1 MNNNNENNQNNINWS
16 NIFGSQ
22 YNNNLNSSNS
32 ISDNL
37 MTELTNMITNR
48 IINNNNNFFPVQQSN
63 QPNMSNYNISDMIQN
78 SLYQKNPYKKVT
90 SEKGFS
96 ELKTIMFKDNEQETK
111 ECCITQDKFKEGQ
124 EINQLPCKHIF
135 DKDAIHM
142 WLKEES
148 NSCPVCRYQL
158 DFKEIMEKKDM
169 TTLQSNIQTENYIQ
183 TENDIQ
189 TDSDDEMPDLEE
201 INTEEELRT
210 NIENRRE
217 SILSNINRIIRN
229 IQFVNEPTSLHRQ
242 SSFSSDRDLQY
253 ALMASLNET
262 QECNDEG
269 SEDFLTHPDTY
280 HDDNF
285 NAVLSDIDS
294 DDELNNV
301 D

>member
-1 MNNNNENNQNNINWS
+1 MNNNNENDQNDINWE
-16 NIFGSQ
+16 NLFGSQ
-22 YNNNLNSSNS
+22 YTNDLNSSNTINDS
-32 ISDNL
+32 LI
-37 MTELTNMITNR
+37 TELTNMITNR

-63 QPNMSNYNISDMIQN
+63 PPNMSNYNISDMIQN

-96 ELKTIMFKDNEQETK
+96 ELKTIMFKDAEQETK
-111 ECCITQDKFKEGQ
+111 ECCITQDEFKEGQ

-135 DKDAIHM
+135 NKDAIHM

-158 DFKEIMEKKDM
+158 DFKEIIEKNYQSNM
-169 TTLQSNIQTENYIQ
+169 TTLQSNTQ
-183 TENDIQ
+183 TENDTQ
-189 TDSDDEMPDLEE
+189 TDSDNEMSDLEE
-201 INTEEELRT
+201 VNTEEELRT

-242 SSFSSDRDLQY
+242 SSFSADRDLQY

-262 QECNDEG
+262 QECNDEKN
-269 SEDFLTHPDTY
+269 EDFLTHPDTY
-280 HDDNF
+280 HDYNF